1 MNDSASERPEGV
13 LGALLTPLRLP
24 GRMVTDI
31 ETLSRA
37 VLSLQKTTQRHLPSI
52 DDRAGELVKQL
63 DTLQASVNRLEVQV
77 DQLMGLE
84 STIEERMEDLRGDL
98 NKRMMAVEHEV
109 RAMRPPMDQM
119 ANDVQKVVK
128 LLPDPNDGPLTRLK
142 DTLSPSS

>member
-1 MNDSASERPEGV
+1 M

-24 GRMVTDI
+24 GRVVTDI
-31 ETLSRA
+31 ETLSRTL
-37 VLSLQKTTQRHLPSI
+37 LSLQKTTLRHLPSI

-77 DQLMGLE
+77 DRLMGLE
-84 STIEERMEDLRGDL
+84 STIEDRMEDLRKDL
-98 NKRMMAVEHEV
+98 NMRMTAVEHEV
-109 RAMRPPMDQM
+109 GAMRPPLDQM

-142 DTLSPSS
+142 DTLSPS

>member
-1 MNDSASERPEGV
+1 M
-13 LGALLTPLRLP
+13 GALLTPLRLP

-31 ETLSRA
+31 ETLSRG

-63 DTLQASVNRLEVQV
+63 DTLQASVNRLEVQI

-98 NKRMMAVEHEV
+98 NKRMGAVEHEV